1 MKTVYERADVVP
13 LLAEVFRELGYE
25 GTTLSRITE
34 RTGLGKGS
42 LYHFFPGGKEEM
54 AAAVLAD
61 VDGWFERAIYE
72 PLRRDDASAAID
84 AMWANVMDYFRSGSR
99 ICLVGAFALD
109 ETRERFSS
117 AIRDYF
123 ARWIEALRRALI
135 RAGCDDDAALA
146 AAEEA
151 VSGIQGALVLSR
163 ALEDRDIFARTIS
176 RLAGRLAAMKRGD
189 RQWPLARQKRRYGR
203 SDYG

>member
-1 MKTVYERADVVP
+1 MEPMKVEIWSDIVCPWCYIGKRRFETALARFDHRDQVEVVWRSFELDPAAPSRADGT
-13 LLAEVFRELGYE
+13 LEAMLAQKYGVS
-25 GTTLSRITE
+25 TAQ
-34 RTGLGKGS
+34 
-42 LYHFFPGGKEEM
+42 
-54 AAAVLAD
+54 AAD
-61 VDGWFERAIYE
+61 
-72 PLRRDDASAAID
+72 
-84 AMWANVMDYFRSGSR
+84 MN
-99 ICLVGAFALD
+99 
-109 ETRERFSS
+109 
-117 AIRDYF
+117 
-123 ARWIEALRRALI
+123 ARVT
-135 RAGCDDDAALA
+135 ALA